1 MTNTKAYLGT
11 TQFRLKNKDLD
22 INVSFPDAVIKS
34 YGLYSEYQFSYFT
47 LYNMLVEAQNNKI
60 QNITVMSNMRI
71 IDEMLKN
78 VDCLSEWA
86 REFSTFIRNYLY
98 NFKEVEFIKVSPEMI
113 ESFLKE
119 VEYA

>member
-1 MTNTKAYLGT
+1 MTTKAYLDT

-22 INVSFPDAVIKS
+22 VSISFPDTMIKS
-34 YGLYSEYQFSYFT
+34 YGLYSEYQSTYFT
-47 LYNMLVEAQNNKI
+47 LYNMLVEAYNSKI
-60 QNITVMSNMRI
+60 QNIVVISNLRI

-86 REFSTFIRNYLY
+86 KEFSDFIRNYLY
-98 NFKEVEFIKVSPEMI
+98 NFKEVEFIKASPETVK
-113 ESFLKE
+113 SFLQE